1 MNSGIQVNKTSSCT
15 ARILGAGIAAALFAV
30 APLPGSS
37 AFAQPRHEGREYE
50 RFHSPHWVLDERY
63 HHNHYYP
70 SLGYS
75 VSLLPAGNVAVT
87 FRGGRYFFHAGVWFR
102 PAGPGFVV
110 VRPPVGIVVP
120 VLPPDRTIVWV
131 AGVPYYYANDAY
143 YVSQPG
149 GYAVAEPP
157 LQAAVAPT
165 QTPPPPAPAP
175 QPAPVPST
183 SGPSA
188 SGMWYYCESAKAY
201 YPYVSECREGWR
213 SVPAA
218 PPQMR

>member
-1 MNSGIQVNKTSSCT
+1 MNSGIYVIKISSCT
-15 ARILGAGIAAALFAV
+15 ARILGAGIATALFSV
-30 APLPGSS
+30 APLPWSS
-37 AFAQPRHEGREYE
+37 AFAQPRHEREYE
-50 RFHSPHWVLDERY
+50 RFHSPHWVLDGRY

-131 AGVPYYYANDAY
+131 GGVPYYYANDVY

-175 QPAPVPST
+175 QSAAAPST

-188 SGMWYYCESAKAY
+188 SGSWYYCESARAY